1 VTFVREI
8 VQNIEELTDSR
19 ELLESKPHPIASVS
33 VYILLLLII
42 SFLIWSYFSEK
53 EIVVKANGIIR
64 PYKDEFIISNKV
76 TGNVERIYVTDGQKV
91 KKGDALYV
99 IEHKNLELQKSILEK
114 QLADKISEVENLK
127 KLKNSIQDGKN
138 YFDKSS
144 ENEMYYYYKY
154 LDFYINKKAIESQ
167 LYGINVQAQNI
178 DNIVENLKNL
188 KKSIDQNENKINN
201 DTSYY
206 NQFVDYQMNINQRQ
220 DKIEQLQR
228 ELLRQ
233 IEEAQEAIDNAKGEL
248 ANYKNG
254 YTLNIKS
261 NIEKNYQQLN
271 QLKSQYSQI
280 QDIQDAINNLRLLQ
294 RSIYDNKNYF
304 LTYNSYY
311 YKFLDYQMN
320 VQQYQNKIVQLQKTY
335 DSILQNPDALPSQ
348 IEDALVALNNAKQ
361 EFEIYKNQ
369 YLMSV
374 TASIEENE
382 TKLHQLQNLSQ
393 QMQTIQNNIDNLKL
407 LQKSINDNHNYFS
420 SDSSYYNQFID
431 YQMNIKQREDKIQQL
446 QNALTQKYYDA
457 EKTVQNAKDDLINY
471 QNQYML
477 SLKANIEQ
485 NEEKLKE
492 IKANLNNVNVEKFTA
507 DTIAQIEDNI
517 YSDEKEIEKLKGDLQ
532 NVNLAIEDYIIKS
545 PADGKIDMIT
555 SIKEGDLVQSGL
567 EMVKIIPD
575 NPEYIVKLYIPNKDI
590 ANVKVGQKIKYHI
603 LALPY
608 QEYGELS
615 GEIVKLSIDSR
626 LDKQSGL
633 NYYEAEATIDNK
645 PLYNRKRE
653 EKNIRVGMIVEA
665 HVIGHREKMLYYL
678 LEQLNLKD

>member
-1 VTFVREI
+1 MREI

-33 VYILLLLII
+33 VYILLLLIT

-114 QLADKISEVENLK
+114 QLANKISEVENLK

-178 DNIVENLKNL
+178 DNILENLKNL

-233 IEEAQEAIDNAKGEL
+233 IEEAQEAIYNAREEL

-254 YTLNIKS
+254 YMLNIKN
-261 NIEKNYQQLN
+261 NIEQNYQQLN

-294 RSIYDNKNYF
+294 RSIYDNKSYF
-304 LTYNSYY
+304 STYNSYY

-320 VQQYQNKIVQLQKTY
+320 VQQYQNKIAQLQKTY

-485 NEEKLKE
+485 NEAKLKE

-517 YSDEKEIEKLKGDLQ
+517 YSDEKEIEKLKAELQ
-532 NVNLAIEDYIIKS
+532 NINLAIEDYIIKS
-545 PADGKIDMIT
+545 PVDGKIDMMM

-567 EMVKIIPD
+567 EIIKIIPD
-575 NPEYIVKLYIPNKDI
+575 NPQYRVKLYIPNKDI
-590 ANVKVGQKIKYHI
+590 ADIKVGQKIKYHI

-645 PLYNRKRE
+645 PLYNRKGE
-653 EKNIRVGMIVEA
+653 KKNIKVGMIVEA

>member
-1 VTFVREI
+1 MREI

>member
-1 VTFVREI
+1 MREI

-19 ELLESKPHPIASVS
+19 ELLEFKPHPIASVS

-64 PYKDEFIISNKV
+64 PYKNEFIISNKV
-76 TGNVERIYVTDGQKV
+76 TGNMERIYVTDGQKV

-114 QLADKISEVENLK
+114 QLANKISEVENLK

-154 LDFYINKKAIESQ
+154 LDFYINKKALESQ
-167 LYGINVQAQNI
+167 LYGINVQAQNV
-178 DNIVENLKNL
+178 DNILANLKNL

-261 NIEKNYQQLN
+261 NIEQNYQQLN

-304 LTYNSYY
+304 PTYNSYY

-320 VQQYQNKIVQLQKTY
+320 VQQYQNKIAQLQKTY

-382 TKLHQLQNLSQ
+382 TKLHQLQNLPQ
-393 QMQTIQNNIDNLKL
+393 QIQTIQNNIDNLKL

-431 YQMNIKQREDKIQQL
+431 YQMNIRQREDKIQQL
-446 QNALTQKYYDA
+446 QNALTEKYYDA
-457 EKTVQNAKDDLINY
+457 EKIVQNAKDDFINY

-477 SLKANIEQ
+477 SLKSNIEQ
-485 NEEKLKE
+485 NEAKLKE
-492 IKANLNNVNVEKFTA
+492 IKASLNNVNVEKFTA
-507 DTIAQIEDNI
+507 DTITQIEDNI

-545 PADGKIDMIT
+545 PVDGKIDMIT

-665 HVIGHREKMLYYL
+665 HVIGHRK
-678 LEQLNLKD
+678 KCFTIF

>member
-114 QLADKISEVENLK
+114 QLANKISEVENLK
-127 KLKNSIQDGKN
+127 KLKNSIRDGKN

-167 LYGINVQAQNI
+167 LYSINVQAQNI
-178 DNIVENLKNL
+178 DKILGNLKNL
-188 KKSIDQNENKINN
+188 KKSIDQNENKTNN

-206 NQFVDYQMNINQRQ
+206 HQFVDYQMNIKQRQ
-220 DKIEQLQR
+220 DKVEQLQR

-233 IEEAQEAIDNAKGEL
+233 IEEAQEAIDNAREEL

-254 YTLNIKS
+254 YMLNIKN

-294 RSIYDNKNYF
+294 RSIYDNKSYF
-304 LTYNSYY
+304 STYSSYY

-320 VQQYQNKIVQLQKTY
+320 VQQYQNKIAQLQKTY

-446 QNALTQKYYDA
+446 QNALTQKYYNVENA
-457 EKTVQNAKDDLINY
+457 VQSAKDDLISY

-477 SLKANIEQ
+477 SLKSNIEQ
-485 NEEKLKE
+485 NEAKLKE

-517 YSDEKEIEKLKGDLQ
+517 YSDEKEIEKLKAELQ
-532 NVNLAIEDYIIKS
+532 NINLEIEDYIIKS

-555 SIKEGDLVQSGL
+555 SIKEGDLIQSGL

-575 NPEYIVKLYIPNKDI
+575 NPEYRVKLYIPNKDI
-590 ANVKVGQKIKYHI
+590 ANVKIGQKIKYHI

-645 PLYNRKRE
+645 PLYNRKGE
-653 EKNIRVGMIVEA
+653 EKNIKVGMIVEA
-665 HVIGHREKMLYYL
+665 HVIGHSEKMLYYL
-678 LEQLNLKD
+678 LQQLNLKN

>member
-64 PYKDEFIISNKV
+64 PYKNEFIISNKV

-114 QLADKISEVENLK
+114 QLANKISEVENLK

-154 LDFYINKKAIESQ
+154 LDFYINKKALESQ
-167 LYGINVQAQNI
+167 LYGINVQAQNV
-178 DNIVENLKNL
+178 DNILANLKNL

-261 NIEKNYQQLN
+261 NIEQNYQQLN

-280 QDIQDAINNLRLLQ
+280 QDIQDAINNFRLLQ

-304 LTYNSYY
+304 PTYNSYY

-320 VQQYQNKIVQLQKTY
+320 VQQYQNKIAQLQKTY

-382 TKLHQLQNLSQ
+382 TKLHQLQNLPQ
-393 QMQTIQNNIDNLKL
+393 QIQTIQNNIDNLKL

-431 YQMNIKQREDKIQQL
+431 YQMNIRQREDKIQQL
-446 QNALTQKYYDA
+446 QNALTEKYYDA
-457 EKTVQNAKDDLINY
+457 EKIVQNAKDDFINY

-477 SLKANIEQ
+477 SLKSNIEQ
-485 NEEKLKE
+485 NEAKLKE
-492 IKANLNNVNVEKFTA
+492 IKASLNNVNVEKFTA
-507 DTIAQIEDNI
+507 DTITQIEDNI
-517 YSDEKEIEKLKGDLQ
+517 YSDEKEIEKLKG
-532 NVNLAIEDYIIKS
+532 AFR
-545 PADGKIDMIT
+545 M
-555 SIKEGDLVQSGL
+555 
-567 EMVKIIPD
+567 
-575 NPEYIVKLYIPNKDI
+575 
-590 ANVKVGQKIKYHI
+590 
-603 LALPY
+603 
-608 QEYGELS
+608 
-615 GEIVKLSIDSR
+615 
-626 LDKQSGL
+626 
-633 NYYEAEATIDNK
+633 
-645 PLYNRKRE
+645 
-653 EKNIRVGMIVEA
+653 
-665 HVIGHREKMLYYL
+665 
-678 LEQLNLKD
+678 

>member
-1 VTFVREI
+1 MREI

-64 PYKDEFIISNKV
+64 PYKEFIISNKV
-76 TGNVERIYVTDGQKV
+76 TGNVEKIYVTDGQKV
-91 KKGDALYV
+91 KKGDVLYV

-114 QLADKISEVENLK
+114 QLANKISEVENLK

-178 DNIVENLKNL
+178 DNILENLKNL

-220 DKIEQLQR
+220 DKIEQLQ
-228 ELLRQ
+228 
-233 IEEAQEAIDNAKGEL
+233 
-248 ANYKNG
+248 
-254 YTLNIKS
+254 
-261 NIEKNYQQLN
+261 
-271 QLKSQYSQI
+271 
-280 QDIQDAINNLRLLQ
+280 
-294 RSIYDNKNYF
+294 
-304 LTYNSYY
+304 
-311 YKFLDYQMN
+311 
-320 VQQYQNKIVQLQKTY
+320 
-335 DSILQNPDALPSQ
+335 
-348 IEDALVALNNAKQ
+348 
-361 EFEIYKNQ
+361 
-369 YLMSV
+369 
-374 TASIEENE
+374 
-382 TKLHQLQNLSQ
+382 
-393 QMQTIQNNIDNLKL
+393 
-407 LQKSINDNHNYFS
+407 
-420 SDSSYYNQFID
+420 
-431 YQMNIKQREDKIQQL
+431 
-446 QNALTQKYYDA
+446 NALTQKYYDA
-457 EKTVQNAKDDLINY
+457 ENTVQNAKDDLISY

-477 SLKANIEQ
+477 SLKSNIEQ

-517 YSDEKEIEKLKGDLQ
+517 YSDEKEIEKLKGELQ
-532 NVNLAIEDYIIKS
+532 NINLAIEDYIIKS
-545 PADGKIDMIT
+545 PANGKIDMIT
-555 SIKEGDLVQSGL
+555 SIKEGDLIQSGL

-575 NPEYIVKLYIPNKDI
+575 NSEYIVKLYIPNKDI
-590 ANVKVGQKIKYHI
+590 ADIKVGQKIKYHI

-645 PLYNRKRE
+645 PLYNRKGE
-653 EKNIRVGMIVEA
+653 KKNIKVGMIVEA

>member
-1 VTFVREI
+1 VREI

-42 SFLIWSYFSEK
+42 YFLIWSYFSEK

>member
-1 VTFVREI
+1 MTFVREI